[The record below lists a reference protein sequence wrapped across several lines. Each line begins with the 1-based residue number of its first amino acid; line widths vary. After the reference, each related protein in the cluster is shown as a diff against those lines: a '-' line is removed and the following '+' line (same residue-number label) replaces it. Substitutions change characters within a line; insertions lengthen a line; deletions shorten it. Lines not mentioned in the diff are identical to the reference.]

1 MGGGNRK
8 GQHTLH
14 HLGSWVRVRE
24 AIIARRHEISVV
36 VVVVVVL
43 GEHYRLIIFIKYKL
57 DHH

>member
-36 VVVVVVL
+36 VVVVVGIGGAL
-43 GEHYRLIIFIKYKL
+43 
-57 DHH
+57 